1 MPNLGII
8 ASSKSGNL
16 WAPGKDFDSIATVTP
31 YTTTSTVVFSSIPQT
46 YKHLQIRAIGR
57 TTRTAGGA
65 DDNLKITFNSD
76 TTYSWHYLLGDGATA
91 SAGGGTTSTAMLQ
104 VGLPG
109 ATATTAFS
117 ATVIDLLD
125 YTSTTKNKTVRTLS
139 GYDTNGAGIVGL
151 SSGLDYA
158 TPAAITSIT
167 ISSWNAAN
175 FVANC
180 HWALYGIKG

>member
-1 MPNLGII
+1 MPILGIM
-8 ASSKSGNL
+8 ASGMSGNL

-31 YTTTSTVVFSSIPQT
+31 YTTVSTVVFSSIPQT
-46 YKHLQIRAIGR
+46 YRHLQIRAIGR

-65 DDNLKITFNSD
+65 DDNLKVTLNSD
-76 TTYSWHYLLGDGATA
+76 TTYSWHYLLGDGASA
-91 SAGGGTTSTAMLQ
+91 SAGGGSSSSAMLQ

-117 ATVIDLLD
+117 ATIIDLLD
-125 YTSTTKNKTVRTLS
+125 YTSTTKNKTIKTLS
-139 GYDTNGAGIVGL
+139 GYDTNGGGFLGL

-175 FVANC
+175 FVSNC
-180 HWALYGIKG
+180 HWALYGIK